1 MTQTDTRIQ
10 TTKAEAP
17 IASDRTGEDGARPN
31 VTSVSI
37 SLSRKEQGALYMKA
51 LRQADRIKEL
61 NATSAELTTTGQRFA
76 DLFEAFIRA
85 GDDLV
90 PEALRATTENDVVSA
105 MYEFRGALSKVQ
117 QQPDCAREPG
127 ALTQPAISEA
137 PVLTDDE
144 IVKVLASLGTDA
156 TKSKYGFDVLQVH
169 TTVPGIREIVAAYL
183 AFGRVRDASA
193 KADSADSQKGVADQ
207 PEQSK

>member
-1 MTQTDTRIQ
+1 MERDT
-10 TTKAEAP
+10 TPSYTAEAP
-17 IASDRTGEDGARPN
+17 IASRRTGEDAARPS
-31 VTSVSI
+31 VAFVSI

-51 LRQADRIKEL
+51 LKQADRIKEL
-61 NATSAELTTTGQRFA
+61 NATNAELTATGQRFA

-127 ALTQPAISEA
+127 ALTQPAISPAPSWISVADRLPGDSSDVIAYCEDTGEQFVGFHIGGGEFQFAVDHRGQEIVCTPTHWMPCPAA
-137 PVLTDDE
+137 PV
-144 IVKVLASLGTDA
+144 G
-156 TKSKYGFDVLQVH
+156 
-169 TTVPGIREIVAAYL
+169 
-183 AFGRVRDASA
+183 
-193 KADSADSQKGVADQ
+193 SADSQKGGA
-207 PEQSK
+207 